1 MLKIFTVKFNIII
14 LNLILAGLL
23 LLIILGI
30 LPLWVVW
37 INLFLGCLFI
47 LFASSYNSVLF
58 LALAVPLYVAVPN
71 DKFSSLSIWRIW
83 FALLFVVFCFE
94 QYRAL
99 RKQNL
104 SVKDSVYVAISD
116 FWDNSLPWDKYLWA
130 FGVGA
135 LIITLL
141 VAAYPLQGIKQI
153 LFWLNLFLFYAVL
166 INTVKTKKQIIEVI
180 KFTAASLGIIVL
192 LGYVQLIATFFTKL
206 DVFWVYWASY
216 VSRLYY
222 GSDLA
227 KVLLY
232 SNSWFSYTGGGE
244 ELRMFSIMPD
254 SHAFAMLAVYC
265 MSFFLPLTFL
275 CKRVIKKLK
284 PKKPQFL
291 KSRLDQ
297 PVNLVGQDQ
306 KLLGFKTSYW
316 LWYSIR
322 FAGLAIILSGTRA
335 VWAGLAIP
343 LVVLLATYYLK
354 YYREQVKTV
363 LTPYLLIILF
373 FVLSPFINQGLQYL
387 RVSNFKENFIAR
399 AQSIYDLQED
409 SNVGRIE
416 IWRASLKFWAQ
427 HPNGVGLGNFL
438 VSLNTPAQTQG
449 SNFEQ
454 LAQQHNKRF
463 NLPQQYITAHNL
475 YLQILVELGVPGL
488 LLFGIFWLKYLYEL
502 EKFIRKYLEQNNI
515 LTFFVFEIAVTFLW
529 ILCAG
534 MFDVTFFNDKVLMYF
549 LISLAL
555 SGIIIKNYEKLAE
568 EEDN

>member
-244 ELRMFSIMPD
+244 ELRMF
-254 SHAFAMLAVYC
+254 
-265 MSFFLPLTFL
+265 
-275 CKRVIKKLK
+275 
-284 PKKPQFL
+284 
-291 KSRLDQ
+291 
-297 PVNLVGQDQ
+297 
-306 KLLGFKTSYW
+306 
-316 LWYSIR
+316 
-322 FAGLAIILSGTRA
+322 
-335 VWAGLAIP
+335 
-343 LVVLLATYYLK
+343 
-354 YYREQVKTV
+354 
-363 LTPYLLIILF
+363 
-373 FVLSPFINQGLQYL
+373 
-387 RVSNFKENFIAR
+387 
-399 AQSIYDLQED
+399 
-409 SNVGRIE
+409 
-416 IWRASLKFWAQ
+416 
-427 HPNGVGLGNFL
+427 
-438 VSLNTPAQTQG
+438 
-449 SNFEQ
+449 
-454 LAQQHNKRF
+454 
-463 NLPQQYITAHNL
+463 
-475 YLQILVELGVPGL
+475 
-488 LLFGIFWLKYLYEL
+488 
-502 EKFIRKYLEQNNI
+502 
-515 LTFFVFEIAVTFLW
+515 
-529 ILCAG
+529 
-534 MFDVTFFNDKVLMYF
+534 
-549 LISLAL
+549 
-555 SGIIIKNYEKLAE
+555 
-568 EEDN
+568 